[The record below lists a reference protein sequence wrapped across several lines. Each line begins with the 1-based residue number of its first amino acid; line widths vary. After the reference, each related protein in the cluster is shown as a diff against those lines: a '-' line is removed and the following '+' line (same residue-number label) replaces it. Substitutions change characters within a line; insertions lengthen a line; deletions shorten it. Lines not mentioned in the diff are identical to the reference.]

1 MRLDTQPLRPI
12 DGVATIYPVDIR
24 NALVAAGQRRDMDLI
39 DMLTD
44 SLARQ
49 GLCRPRRDDVIQP
62 GSRITA
68 GGLAG

>member
-1 MRLDTQPLRPI
+1 MRPNTPPLQPI
-12 DGVATIYPVDIR
+12 KGVATIYPVDIR
-24 NALVAAGQRRDMDLI
+24 NALVVAGQRRDMELI

-62 GSRITA
+62 TARIA
-68 GGLAG
+68 SGGLA